1 MFKRTSGNW
10 YWDFSDNPETLGKPG
25 IFVEGEGELRR
36 VEIGD
41 LQLMA
46 NAPEMYELLWEIS
59 DEIDNVLIFGTVTKG
74 LPALAEKITTL
85 LKEINVERT

>member
-1 MFKRTSGNW
+1 MFKRTKGKWSWN
-10 YWDFSDNPETLGKPG
+10 FSQDPETHGKPG
-25 IFVEGEGELRR
+25 IFVDGDKPLLR
-36 VEIGD
+36 VEVGD

>member
-1 MFKRTSGNW
+1 MFKRTQGKW
-10 YWDFSDNPETLGKPG
+10 YWDFSDNPATLGKPG
-25 IFVEGEGELRR
+25 IFVEGEGELLR
-36 VEIGD
+36 VKVGD

-46 NAPEMYELLWEIS
+46 NAPEMYNLLWEIS

-74 LPALAEKITTL
+74 LPALSEKISTL

>member
-1 MFKRTSGNW
+1 MFKRTKGKWSWN
-10 YWDFSDNPETLGKPG
+10 FSHDPETLGKPG
-25 IFVEGEGELRR
+25 IFVDDDKPLLC
-36 VEIGD
+36 VEVGD

-59 DEIDNVLIFGTVTKG
+59 DEIENVLIFGTVTKG